1 MDIAPGEHYVNTGL
15 ILSADQARAIDSILA
30 SLRDRAPAALV
41 LLTARDGQFISA
53 CGDSLRRIDLV
64 NLGSLIA
71 GDLAASHQIA
81 QLAGVYEDYQ
91 VVLREGRNSHILV
104 ADAGPQMVLFVLVAA
119 TVPVGWARLLGRE
132 ACRALAEIVSS
143 LPKAGEPSP
152 RPAAGVDL
160 PAEFDKALGDLWR
173 G

>member
-1 MDIAPGEHYVNTGL
+1 MKSLRRTLVNTGL
-15 ILSADQARAIDSILA
+15 IISAEQAQNTAYCCLQT
-30 SLRDRAPAALV
+30 APRLV

-91 VVLREGRNSHILV
+91 AVLREGRNSHILV
-104 ADAGPQMVLFVLVAA
+104 ADAGPQMVLFMLVSS
-119 TVPVGWARLLGRE
+119 TVPVGWARLIGRE
-132 ACRALAEIVSS
+132 AARALAEVVSN
-143 LPKAGEPSP
+143 LPKGVDAPHRPS
-152 RPAAGVDL
+152 AGVDF
-160 PAEFDKALGDLWR
+160 PAELDKALGDLWR
-173 G
+173 D